1 MKHKVTFTTKSITF
15 REALWVSLIRPNSES
30 YEGGSAGESRGNILF
45 FVITYHLGQ
54 QPLHKMVEDLLRL
67 PGALI
72 YKYKYAPTFPCNP
85 TPIPLPPLHLS
96 LRIVFLEPGGPAPFL
111 GCRGKTEAGSPG
123 FKSPLSFLI
132 QTFISTNSLNQNL
145 VGGRIRASWSG
156 GAWGGPMLHV
166 W

>member
-1 MKHKVTFTTKSITF
+1 MTQFQQKYLQIFLHMKQKVTFTTKSITF

-85 TPIPLPPLHLS
+85 TPILLPPLHLS
-96 LRIVFLEPGGPAPFL
+96 LRIVFLGTWWAGTVPGM
-111 GCRGKTEAGSPG
+111 
-123 FKSPLSFLI
+123 
-132 QTFISTNSLNQNL
+132 
-145 VGGRIRASWSG
+145 SW
-156 GAWGGPMLHV
+156 
-166 W
+166 

>member
-1 MKHKVTFTTKSITF
+1 M
-15 REALWVSLIRPNSES
+15 SLIRPNSES

-85 TPIPLPPLHLS
+85 TPILLPPPPFTS
-96 LRIVFLEPGGPAPFL
+96 VIKKSFFLEPGGPAPFL

-123 FKSPLSFLI
+123 FKSPLSLAF
-132 QTFISTNSLNQNL
+132 
-145 VGGRIRASWSG
+145 
-156 GAWGGPMLHV
+156 
-166 W
+166 

>member
-1 MKHKVTFTTKSITF
+1 M
-15 REALWVSLIRPNSES
+15 SLIRPNSES

-85 TPIPLPPLHLS
+85 TPILLPPLHLS
-96 LRIVFLEPGGPAPFL
+96 LRIVFWNLVGRHRSWDVVVRRRRAHLDLNHLYPFL
-111 GCRGKTEAGSPG
+111 IP
-123 FKSPLSFLI
+123 
-132 QTFISTNSLNQNL
+132 TFISTNCLNPNL

-156 GAWGGPMLHV
+156 GA
-166 W
+166 